1 MIAERETVR
10 VKSILSDS
18 MPGLIWVGITS
29 TFILVSLQLN
39 GESAVQALS
48 VAAIVTVPE

>member
-1 MIAERETVR
+1 MIVERDTVR

-18 MPGLIWVGITS
+18 TTYLIRVGITS
-29 TFILVSLQLN
+29 TFILVSLQIN

-48 VAAIVTVPE
+48 VAEIFTVPE